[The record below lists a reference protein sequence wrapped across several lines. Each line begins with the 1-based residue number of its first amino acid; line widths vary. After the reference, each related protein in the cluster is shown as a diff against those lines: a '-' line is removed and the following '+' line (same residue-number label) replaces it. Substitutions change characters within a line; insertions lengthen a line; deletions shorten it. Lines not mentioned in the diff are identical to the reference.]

1 MTKKHCLIL
10 SIFLIT
16 FSLLLPVSGQGLQ
29 QPGPKFASVPGTTGA
44 VKDDQFA
51 AIREFIGKQMLELQ
65 VPSIAV
71 AVARDGK
78 IIWEEG
84 FGWADREKLIA
95 ATPHT
100 MYSLA
105 SISKPIT
112 ATGLMIL
119 KERGLFDLDRPAND
133 YLGEA
138 KIKVRLGNPADLT
151 VRRVANHSSG
161 LPLHY
166 QFFYADE
173 PYLAP
178 SRDETILRYANTVT
192 APGEKYQYSNLGY
205 GILDYL
211 ITRLSGK
218 PYKDFMRNEVF
229 LPLGLTHMSVDLT
242 PELEKHQAVRY
253 GTDGLP
259 IPFYDFD
266 HPGGSAVYASAHDL
280 VRFGLFHLK
289 AHMSDQKAIL
299 TDQTIDDMHK
309 STMTT
314 GPNSG
319 YGIGWGSTLYP
330 GNTLCVSHT
339 GGMGGVATTLRIFP
353 AQKLAIVVLSNSSS
367 RAPHL
372 IADQIMSTMI
382 PGSAPKPDPRDA
394 ANISSEFKPDP
405 ALVGA
410 WKGSIKTYKQDLP
423 FTLVFQ
429 ADGDVQ
435 ASIGEQLKS
444 LVNRTAFKDG
454 YLTGVFL
461 GDIGYEDANR
471 TRYTLSLSLKLRGDV
486 LNGGVSALSLP
497 SKRLG
502 NALTQWVELKKQ

>member
-1 MTKKHCLIL
+1 MTKTSRSFLSLGLIAC
-10 SIFLIT
+10 SIV
-16 FSLLLPVSGQGLQ
+16 SPASGQELRSPRSNYSTAVGA
-29 QPGPKFASVPGTTGA
+29 ASA
-44 VKDDQFA
+44 LKDDQFA
-51 AIREFIGKQMLELQ
+51 PLREFIYKQMMEHQ

-71 AVARDGK
+71 AVARDGR

-84 FGWADREKLIA
+84 FGWADREKQIA
-95 ATPHT
+95 ATPNT
-100 MYSLA
+100 TYSLA

-112 ATGLMIL
+112 TTGLMIL
-119 KERGLFDLDRPAND
+119 KERGLIDLDRPINE
-133 YLGEA
+133 YLGDA
-138 KIKVRLGNPADLT
+138 KIKVRVGNPADLT

-178 SRDETILRYANTVT
+178 SRDETIMRYANTVT
-192 APGEKYQYSNLGY
+192 APGEKYQYSNLGF

-211 ITRLSGK
+211 VTRLSGK
-218 PYKDFMRNEVF
+218 PYKEFMRTEVF
-229 LPLGLTHMSVDLT
+229 LPLGLTHTSIDLT
-242 PELEKHQAVRY
+242 PELAPYQAVRY

-266 HPGGSAVYASAHDL
+266 HPGGSAVYSSAHDL

-289 AHMSDQKAIL
+289 AHLTDQKSII

-314 GPNSG
+314 GKDSG
-319 YGIGWGSTLYP
+319 YGVGWASTLYP
-330 GNTLCVSHT
+330 GNTLCISHT
-339 GGMGGVATTLRIFP
+339 GGMGGVATLLRIFP

-372 IADQIMSTMI
+372 IADQIMGTLI
-382 PGSAPKPDPRDA
+382 PGSAPKPEPRDSA
-394 ANISSEFKPDP
+394 ASQTEFKPDP
-405 ALVGA
+405 ALVGT
-410 WKGSIKTYKQDLP
+410 WKGAIKTYKQDIP

-429 ADGDVQ
+429 PDGDIH
-435 ASIGEQLKS
+435 AKLGDQLTS
-444 LVNRTAFKDG
+444 LVNRAAFKDG
-454 YLTGVFL
+454 YLTGAFL
-461 GDIGYEDANR
+461 GDVGFEDANR
-471 TRYTLSLSLKLRGDV
+471 TKYTLSLTLKLRGDV
-486 LNGGVSALSLP
+486 LNGAVSALTLP

-502 NALTQWVELKKQ
+502 NALTQWAELKKQ